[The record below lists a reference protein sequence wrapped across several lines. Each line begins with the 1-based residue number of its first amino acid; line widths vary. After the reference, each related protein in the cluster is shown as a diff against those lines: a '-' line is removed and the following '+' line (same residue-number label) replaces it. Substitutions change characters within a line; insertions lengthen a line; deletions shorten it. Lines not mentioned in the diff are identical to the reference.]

1 MVYDRSFQAP
11 RAVAQETLRGGHLWV
26 CFFFCVRVFLV
37 GVLVRVFAL
46 QVRLFIPYVMK

>member
-26 CFFFCVRVFLV
+26 CFFFFCVRVFLV
-37 GVLVRVFAL
+37 GVLVRFL
-46 QVRLFIPYVMK
+46 LCKFDLLFLM